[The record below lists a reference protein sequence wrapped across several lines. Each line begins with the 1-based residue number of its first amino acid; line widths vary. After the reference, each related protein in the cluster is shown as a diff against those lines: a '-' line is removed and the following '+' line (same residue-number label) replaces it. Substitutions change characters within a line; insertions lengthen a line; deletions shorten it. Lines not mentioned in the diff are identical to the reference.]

1 MKVCLFKK
9 NAFTISE
16 AIIVLVILGIIAG
29 LSVAGVKLY
38 NPVDKG
44 NQTLSWK
51 MAENIESATLQILL
65 NHSSYDDFLRIKDGG
80 GYFSIEDANITK
92 RISDLY
98 TNYLSDVKYGVD
110 LNNDYF
116 SSEIL
121 DYDRSSTGETLKN
134 AYSNFFYVTDGM
146 VIGFRFYQGCNSI
159 ERNANPPEHKG
170 RYSISDICGSIFF
183 DVNAFK
189 KPNKLGS
196 DQYILPLGVRGVEYN
211 KD

>member
-29 LSVAGVKLY
+29 LSIAGVKLY

-51 MAENIESATLQILL
+51 MAENIESATL
-65 NHSSYDDFLRIKDGG
+65 SYDDFLRIKDGG

-146 VIGFRFYQGCNSI
+146 LIGFRFYQSCKSI
-159 ERNANPPEHKG
+159 EKNANPPEHKG
-170 RYSISDICGSIFF
+170 RYSMDDVCGSIFF
-183 DVNAFK
+183 DINAFK

-196 DQYILPLGVRGVEYN
+196 DQYILPFGVRGIEYN